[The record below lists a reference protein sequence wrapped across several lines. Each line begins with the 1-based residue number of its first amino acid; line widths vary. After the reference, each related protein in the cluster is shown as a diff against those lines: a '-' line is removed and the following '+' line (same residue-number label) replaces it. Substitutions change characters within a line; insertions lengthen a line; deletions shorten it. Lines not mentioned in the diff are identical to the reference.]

1 MCTLRYLLLWHS
13 STATCVLKHSTRPTS
28 SLTEFGSPVHHKI
41 KLFFCAPTPVSYTH
55 LDVYKRQHM
64 MWWLIKSSAI
74 KNRVRICLI
83 MSPIFQNLYAF
94 GILQIVVG
102 KCVNKGGSKSF
113 DVSMERNLSTRMHII
128 HKYGDYFSCTVH
140 ILSLIHI

>member
-1 MCTLRYLLLWHS
+1 
-13 STATCVLKHSTRPTS
+13 
-28 SLTEFGSPVHHKI
+28 
-41 KLFFCAPTPVSYTH
+41 
-55 LDVYKRQHM
+55 
-64 MWWLIKSSAI
+64 
-74 KNRVRICLI
+74 

-140 ILSLIHI
+140 ISSNFIKIKSFLKCVSLRKIMTSGIHFIGTSSGVYCYK